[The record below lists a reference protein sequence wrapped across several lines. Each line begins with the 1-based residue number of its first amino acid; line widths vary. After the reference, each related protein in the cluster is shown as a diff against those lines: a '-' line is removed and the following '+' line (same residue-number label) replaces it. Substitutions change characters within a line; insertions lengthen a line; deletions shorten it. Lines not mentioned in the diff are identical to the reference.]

1 MQGIRFEI
9 PVNRPEVLPVLPLR
23 QGILFP
29 GTASPFSVGR
39 SRSLAALSAAKD
51 GLLIVAAQREGVDA
65 PNATD
70 LLPIGVLA
78 RVVRP
83 LGQKEGVKAVLI
95 QGLVRVR
102 IEEVTSTEP
111 CFSARYSVVTSD
123 WPDSSEGRAMKI
135 SLDEAVK
142 HAAEKIAGDATAFKV
157 AAELDPSSLVD
168 LVASV
173 LDVDIGWKH
182 EILMTPD
189 PLARA
194 EKVLKKV
201 AVTLEVL
208 DAQKSIRDRV
218 MSEVR
223 DNERESIL
231 RRQLKAIQEEL
242 GEGGND
248 AELLRLKERL
258 AKAKLTD
265 EAREVVDRE
274 LARLSRI
281 PQGGPERSV
290 ALDWLGWIADLP
302 WQMYSAV
309 DVDLGKL
316 EDRLDETHYGLA
328 DVKRQVIEHLAVRKL
343 GGQGRADVLLLV
355 GPPGVGK
362 TSIAQAIADATNR
375 KLVRVALGG
384 LRDEAELRGHRRTYI
399 GSRPGRLIEGIRRAG
414 TADAVVVLDEIDKLG
429 RSWQGDPASA
439 LLEILDPEQNH
450 AFVDHYLEV
459 AFDLSKMLFV
469 ATANDLTEI
478 PPPLRDRTE
487 IIEIEG
493 YTRDEKVKIARKHV
507 LEKLAK
513 NSGIELSDVVID
525 DEALEVAIGG
535 WTREAGVRQLQRT
548 LGKIFRKAAV
558 LKAKGELKGPLK
570 VTKDDVSGY
579 LGRRRFFDEA
589 HEAPTRAGIA
599 TGLAWT
605 PLGGDVLYVEAS
617 TVHGKG
623 KLVLTGQLGEVMKES
638 AQAALTYVLSNADD
652 LGIDPDVVAERD
664 IHVHVP
670 AGATPKDGPSAGVT
684 MFTALASLLT
694 GRPVRGEVAMTGEVT
709 LRGRV
714 LPVGGIKSK
723 ILAAHE
729 RGLKTIVVPKKN
741 AADLEELPERVRS
754 ELEFVLADHV
764 DDFLDRVLLPA
775 SPLTAPP
782 TSRRANVPMSA

>member
-1 MQGIRFEI
+1 MQGIRFEV
-9 PVNRPEVLPVLPLR
+9 PADPPKTLPVLPLR

-39 SRSLAALSAAKD
+39 SRSLAALGGAKE
-51 GLLIVAAQREGVDA
+51 GLLIVATQREVVDDPLPA
-65 PNATD
+65 D

-83 LGQKEGVKAVLI
+83 LGQKDGVRAVLI

-102 IEEVTSTEP
+102 LDEFDSTDP
-111 CFSARYSVVTSD
+111 FISARYSVISTD
-123 WPDSSEGRAMKI
+123 WPDTAEGHAMRM
-135 SLDEAVK
+135 SVDEAV
-142 HAAEKIAGDATAFKV
+142 EKVAKQVAGDASAFAV
-157 AAELDPSSLVD
+157 AKQLDPSSLVD

-173 LDVDIGWKH
+173 LDADVAWKH
-182 EILMTPD
+182 EVLMTPD
-189 PLARA
+189 PVARA
-194 EKVLKKV
+194 EKVLRKV
-201 AVTLEVL
+201 AVHLEVL
-208 DAQKSIRDRV
+208 NAQRSIRDRV

-223 DNERESIL
+223 DNEREQIL

-248 AELLRLKERL
+248 AELLRLKEKL
-258 AKAKLTD
+258 ANAKLTE

-274 LARLSRI
+274 LARIARV
-281 PQGGPERSV
+281 PQGSPERSV
-290 ALDWLGWIADLP
+290 AFDWLGWIADLP
-302 WQMYSAV
+302 WQTYSAV
-309 DVDLGKL
+309 DVDLQKL
-316 EDRLDETHYGLA
+316 EQRLDETHYGLA
-328 DVKRQVIEHLAVRKL
+328 DVKRQVVEHLAVRKL
-343 GGQGRADVLLLV
+343 GGQGRADVLLLI

-399 GSRPGRLIEGIRRAG
+399 GSRPGRLIEGLRRAG
-414 TADAVVVLDEIDKLG
+414 TADAVVVLDELDKLG
-429 RSWQGDPASA
+429 RSWQGDPGSA

-459 AFDLSKMLFV
+459 AFDLSKILFV

-487 IIEIEG
+487 VIEIEG
-493 YTRDEKVKIARKHV
+493 YTQDEKVTIAKRHV
-507 LEKLAK
+507 LDKLAK
-513 NSGIELSDVVID
+513 NAGIDPTDVVFED
-525 DEALEVAIGG
+525 DAISEAIAG

-548 LGKIFRKAAV
+548 LGKVFRKAAV
-558 LKAKGELKGPLK
+558 LKAKGELSGPLK
-570 VTKDDVSGY
+570 VTRDDVIGY
-579 LGRRRFFDEA
+579 LGRRRFFDET
-589 HEAPTRAGIA
+589 HEAPSRAGIA

-617 TVHGKG
+617 SVHGKG
-623 KLVLTGQLGEVMKES
+623 KLVLTGQLGDVMKES

-694 GRPVRGEVAMTGEVT
+694 GRPVRGDVAMTGEVT

-714 LPVGGIKSK
+714 LPVGGVKSK
-723 ILAAHE
+723 VLAAHG

-741 AADLEELPERVRS
+741 AGDLEELPERVRA

-782 TSRRANVPMSA
+782 TSKPRIAPVSA